1 MVAVPMWR
9 EDQSPAITA
18 PLRGKHGE
26 AGMVTCQQE
35 DRRAICSS
43 HLSLALPNVKGQTQK
58 GIFGKQATCCCPA
71 LLGATGAPKWPIYI
85 WSFLSQEASCRCSAT
100 TTQETDGTLTG
111 TVQSTKCT
119 ESKRAPGAVCSFWN
133 CTQSWAGRRTVKL
146 SPEQGSSAQ
155 KSFPSLL
162 LCLSL

>member
-9 EDQSPAITA
+9 KDQSPAITS
-18 PLRGKHGE
+18 PLGGKCRE
-26 AGMVTCQQE
+26 AGRVTCQQE
-35 DRRAICSS
+35 GRRAICSS
-43 HLSLALPNVKGQTQK
+43 HLSLVLPNGNGQAQK
-58 GIFGKQATCCCPA
+58 GMFAKQATCCCPA
-71 LLGATGAPKWPIYI
+71 LLGATRAPKWPIYT

-100 TTQETDGTLTG
+100 TTWETDGTLRG

-119 ESKRAPGAVCSFWN
+119 ESKPALGAVCSFWN
-133 CTQSWAGRRTVKL
+133 YTQSWAGRRMVKL
-146 SPEQGSSAQ
+146 SPEYGSSAQ